1 MVLLLVSLIEMVGVV
16 CYLRQVMNQIGDGS
30 CVKATE
36 EGKFLT

>member
-1 MVLLLVSLIEMVGVV
+1 MVLLLVSLIEMVGVG
-16 CYLRQVMNQIGDGS
+16 CYLGQVMNQIGDGS